1 MVDMGGMWGMIGE
14 WDIDGEANM
23 DGGRGGR
30 Y

>member
-1 MVDMGGMWGMIGE
+1 MGWDGMWGMIGE
-14 WDIDGEANM
+14 LDIDGEPNM